1 MECYLMCFHSI
12 VKIVINRLIKIYFI
26 VMKNLLHAFG
36 KDHLDEVVFANRNKA
51 YGAYVLRNEYSNQLT
66 KALFVGV
73 AFFWSLSVIPLI
85 VSAISNNDS
94 EIIHACP
101 PVFDLTPVD
110 TYEPPVIQQSR
121 AIPPKVKTV
130 ESTNYTPVRVVKNDK
145 PVPTEEDKKN
155 AAVSSTTSPGVET
168 TLPVAPPIQAGPPA
182 NAYKPTIAPVA
193 PAEDPDKIRT
203 GSEVDVAADFKGGIN
218 AFRQK
223 VSQNFDTE
231 SVDHSGMV
239 SGIITFVVERDG
251 SITNIK
257 VTGQNTDFNN
267 EAERTIKS
275 IKTKWTP
282 AQLNGK
288 AVRSSFRMPISM
300 RIE

>member
-1 MECYLMCFHSI
+1 M
-12 VKIVINRLIKIYFI
+12 
-26 VMKNLLHAFG
+26 
-36 KDHLDEVVFANRNKA
+36 
-51 YGAYVLRNEYSNQLT
+51 
-66 KALFVGV
+66 
-73 AFFWSLSVIPLI
+73 IPLI

-110 TYEPPVIQQSR
+110 IYEPPVIQQSR

-239 SGIITFVVERDG
+239 SGIITLVVERDG